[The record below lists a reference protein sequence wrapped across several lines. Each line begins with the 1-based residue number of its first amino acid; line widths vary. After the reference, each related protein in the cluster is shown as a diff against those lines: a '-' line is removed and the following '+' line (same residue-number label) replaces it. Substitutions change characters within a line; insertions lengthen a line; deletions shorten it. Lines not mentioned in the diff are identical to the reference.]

1 MTLNTDNNSIY
12 ILIITL
18 LTHNNSI
25 ILIITVKT
33 IETVE
38 TILTV
43 NSLSCSCKQML
54 YYSHSLR
61 PASAADTLSD
71 S

>member
-25 ILIITVKT
+25 ILIITVK
-33 IETVE
+33 IIKCVE
-38 TILTV
+38 TIRIHEKKTV
-43 NSLSCSCKQML
+43 KDTVSLSRRGLSC
-54 YYSHSLR
+54 H
-61 PASAADTLSD
+61 ASDEL
-71 S
+71 

>member
-38 TILTV
+38 TIRIHEKKTV
-43 NSLSCSCKQML
+43 EDTGS
-54 YYSHSLR
+54 
-61 PASAADTLSD
+61 PPAADCRVTPMRNSIRH
-71 S
+71 

>member
-38 TILTV
+38 TIRIHEKKTV
-43 NSLSCSCKQML
+43 EDTGSLSRRGLSC
-54 YYSHSLR
+54 H
-61 PASAADTLSD
+61 ASDEL
-71 S
+71 

>member
-1 MTLNTDNNSIY
+1 MTVNTDNNSIY

-38 TILTV
+38 TIRIHEKKTV
-43 NSLSCSCKQML
+43 EDTGSPPRRGLSCHTDAEL
-54 YYSHSLR
+54 HSSLK
-61 PASAADTLSD
+61 
-71 S
+71 